1 MINDKELLSL
11 LESTETYRIEKTI
24 STTNIDKFCE
34 AVCAFAND
42 MPNSGK
48 NGYLLIGVNDDG
60 SRCGLKVND
69 ELLKRIS
76 SIRTDGNILPLPVM
90 NVDYVSFDDGD
101 VVVAEVSP
109 SILPPVRYR
118 GRTFIRV
125 GPRRDLAT
133 REEEDILTERRSCR
147 FPTFDTHPCPEA
159 TIDDID
165 TDLFLHFYL
174 PKAVREDAVRDESK
188 TVVEQM
194 AALRL
199 YNLKYDCPTYA
210 AIILFG
216 KRPEYFLAGDYIQ
229 YVRFEGRDNAADI
242 SNQFEFRGN
251 LCTMLPKLETF
262 LETSLIRNRPVAV
275 SMLKEDTLYNYP
287 RWAVRELLMNAVM
300 HRDYHSNTPTKL
312 YQYSDRLE
320 IVNAGGLYGNA
331 RPENFPTVND
341 YRNPIIAEA
350 MKILGYVNM
359 FNRGVDRVQHLLEQN
374 GNGRADFRIDRIT
387 VFGVNVPDADVEP
400 ESSLI
405 ESPMA
410 VTSGEIP
417 PIFES
422 ATDSGMKTT
431 IKTGK
436 KTTIKTGKKT
446 TIKPGAKTENKIL
459 NVIGANPY
467 ITMVQLADICG
478 ISINGVAW
486 QINKLKRIGVLKRE
500 GGKRG
505 GRWVIVE

>member
-1 MINDKELLSL
+1 MITKEELLPL
-11 LESTETYRIEKTI
+11 LESTETYRVERTV

-34 AVCAFAND
+34 AICAFAND
-42 MPNSGK
+42 MPDSGK

-60 SRCGLKVND
+60 SRCGLRADD

-90 NVDYVSFDDGD
+90 NVDYIPFDDGD
-101 VVVAEVSP
+101 VVVVEVSP

-133 REEEDILTERRSCR
+133 REEEDILVERRSCH

-174 PKAVREDAVRDESK
+174 PKAVREEAAGGETR
-188 TVVEQM
+188 TVAEQM

-229 YVRFEGRDNAADI
+229 YVRFEGENNAADI

-287 RWAVRELLMNAVM
+287 RWAIRELLMNAVM

-312 YQYSDRLE
+312 YQYSNRLE

-387 VFGVNVPDADVEP
+387 VFGVNVPNADVAVP
-400 ESSLI
+400 EDDLPDVS
-405 ESPMA
+405 E
-410 VTSGEIP
+410 TSGIS
-417 PIFES
+417 PILETVS
-422 ATDSGMKTT
+422 ETGTGTTIKTGIKTT
-431 IKTGK
+431 IKTGI
-436 KTTIKTGKKT
+436 KTTIKSGTR
-446 TIKPGAKTENKIL
+446 TEDKIL
-459 NVIGANPY
+459 RAIEVNPY
-467 ITMVQLADICG
+467 ITMVQLAGICN
-478 ISINGVAW
+478 ISVNGVVW
-486 QINKLKRIGVLKRE
+486 QINKLKSRGILRRE
-500 GGKRG
+500 GSKRN
-505 GRWVIVE
+505 GRWIVVK

>member
-1 MINDKELLSL
+1 MITKEELLVL
-11 LESTETYRIEKTI
+11 LESTETYRVERTV

-34 AVCAFAND
+34 AICAFAND

-60 SRCGLKVND
+60 SRCGLRADD

-90 NVDYVSFDDGD
+90 NVDYISMDDGD
-101 VVVAEVSP
+101 VVVVEVSP

-133 REEEDILTERRSCR
+133 REEEDILVERRSCH

-165 TDLFLHFYL
+165 TDLFRHFYL
-174 PKAVREDAVRDESK
+174 PKAVREEVVRDETK
-188 TVVEQM
+188 TVAEQM

-229 YVRFEGRDNAADI
+229 YVRFEGENNAAEI

-287 RWAVRELLMNAVM
+287 RWAIRELLMNAVM

-312 YQYSDRLE
+312 YQYSNRLE

-359 FNRGVDRVQHLLEQN
+359 FNRGVDRVHPLLESN
-374 GNGRADFRIDRIT
+374 GNGRAEFRSDRIPL
-387 VFGVNVPDADVEP
+387 FGVNVPHADVEQDGSP
-400 ESSLI
+400 ISPLI
-405 ESPMA
+405 SE
-410 VTSGEIP
+410 TSGMP
-417 PIFES
+417 PVSESVS
-422 ATDSGMKTT
+422 ATGTNTTIKTGIKTT
-431 IKTGK
+431 IKTGI
-436 KTTIKTGKKT
+436 KTTIKT
-446 TIKPGAKTENKIL
+446 GAKTENKIL
-459 NVIGANPY
+459 SIIEANPD
-467 ITMVQLADICG
+467 ITMVQLADICNISVNG
-478 ISINGVAW
+478 IAW
-486 QINKLKRIGVLKRE
+486 QINKLKSKGVIKRE
-500 GGKRG
+500 GSKRN
-505 GRWVIVE
+505 GRWIIVK